1 MGVQNKK
8 SLNKLQTLIKNRNL
22 IKMAFYIYEQP
33 AFLEHFHPRIYQP
46 VRSVSRHWDLLE
58 NLFDQEE
65 MACQSIQNHCS
76 SRSGKIFLEKSTNST
91 TDTGKMDVEIKN
103 FNEENETM
111 EPITKTVSKRFM
123 SKVAQETMDKVEVEI

>member
-1 MGVQNKK
+1 MGVQNRK
-8 SLNKLQTLIKNRNL
+8 SLNKLQTLVKKRNL

-65 MACQSIQNHCS
+65 MAWQSSQNHCS
-76 SRSGKIFLEKSTNST
+76 NRSEKTSLEKSTNST
-91 TDTGKMDVEIKN
+91 TDEEKKDVENKN
-103 FNEENETM
+103 FNKENKTL
-111 EPITKTVSKRFM
+111 EPVTKTISKRFL
-123 SKVAQETMDKVEVEI
+123 SKVASQE